1 MSEFGYLSKA
11 REKQI
16 ARFLDGLIDFDE
28 LLKSKKKFLGLIN
41 VGSLIERKDRVLFEF
56 MIAYLDDNIL
66 AKSMNEDLKVKIDK
80 FYTLLENR
88 DITGFIEYSSSI
100 LATVIDIPVISYE
113 EEFFKS
119 ILMFTSGIINKSL
132 EKVREISNK
141 SEE

>member
-1 MSEFGYLSKA
+1 MSELGYLSKT

-16 ARFLDGLIDFDE
+16 AKFLDGLIDFDK

-80 FYTLLENR
+80 FYTLLENH

-100 LATVIDIPVISYE
+100 LATVVDIPVISYE

>member
-1 MSEFGYLSKA
+1 MSELGYLSKA

-16 ARFLDGLIDFDE
+16 AKFLDGLIDFDE

-80 FYTLLENR
+80 FYTLLENH

-100 LATVIDIPVISYE
+100 LATVVDIPVISYE